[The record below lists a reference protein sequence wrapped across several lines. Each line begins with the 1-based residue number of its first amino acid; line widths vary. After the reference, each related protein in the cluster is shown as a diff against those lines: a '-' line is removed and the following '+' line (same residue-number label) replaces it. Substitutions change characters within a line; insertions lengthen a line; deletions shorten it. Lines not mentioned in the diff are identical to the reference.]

1 MAEVEDTM
9 SDIEIEE
16 LGNSMKVELRN
27 CISADSVYDGGSQ
40 FCLIPRIHEHIR
52 AIDRYSYEPIMFSIG
67 PYHNGSPEVSSMDR
81 EKWNHLDYI
90 LKLNCEKGLKDYL
103 TIINGLEKR
112 ARMCYSGDIK
122 MNKRK
127 FLQTLLLD
135 GCYMLV
141 SLGGSN
147 EFITAGPQRGTAS
160 QSHAEIHE
168 EDLTSGHPE
177 IRGKYETEHRSPR
190 KQSTE
195 VEQDT
200 VNSKIS
206 KEESSVVEIELC
218 SEINVYETP
227 VGVYED
233 NAQQIGQ
240 WYDMFVTH
248 DLLLLENQ
256 IPFFIVEAIYEVV
269 ISNKM
274 APTTMCKSSVV
285 QHIEIY
291 SSFYQTAIR
300 ESSRPKDFDHLLHLC
315 HMFFRPSSN
324 QDEHH
329 DHTAQ
334 TYIHHFLQLGRDYLS
349 HLASSQ
355 HHNFPNRWRR
365 ATQYH
370 EAGIEFR
377 MTSYSEHNPHSL
389 LDIKLRNGI
398 LEIPF
403 LHVDE
408 ETNVLF
414 RNFIALEQTCPQVG
428 NDVTAYIIFMAK
440 LMSMPDDVALLARKG
455 VIAHHMRTDKDV
467 SQLLTRLTKGVVFDF
482 YGNYYLNNLCL
493 ALEAYYQNRLHI
505 TSIGGRRSDSW
516 CYCAFLHNR
525 RLSLLLSLMLILSKQ
540 YMSRHDQ
547 CYPPLYGM
555 EGWKVSRYVKIRFA
569 SSGKFRLATY

>member
-1 MAEVEDTM
+1 MTEVEDTM

-16 LGNSMKVELRN
+16 LGNSMKHELRN
-27 CISADSVYDGGSQ
+27 SISSDTIYESGSQ

-67 PYHNGSPEVSSMDR
+67 PYHNGSPEVSCMDR

-122 MNKRK
+122 MNKSK

-135 GCYMLV
+135 GCYVLV
-141 SLGGSN
+141 SLGEFN
-147 EFITAGPQRGTAS
+147 EFITAGPQRGTDS
-160 QSHAEIHE
+160 SSHPKIPE
-168 EDLTSGHPE
+168 EDSTSGHPE
-177 IRGKYETEHRSPR
+177 IRGKYESEQRNTR
-190 KQSTE
+190 KQSTTD
-195 VEQDT
+195 EQDI
-200 VNSKIS
+200 VNSKHS
-206 KEESSVVEIELC
+206 KEEI
-218 SEINVYETP
+218 
-227 VGVYED
+227 GVYQD

-256 IPFFIVEAIYEVV
+256 IPFFVVEAIYEVA

-274 APTTMCKSSVV
+274 APSTTCKPSVV
-285 QHIEIY
+285 RYIETY
-291 SSFYQTAIR
+291 ASFYQTAIR
-300 ESSRPKDFDHLLHLC
+300 ESSRPQDFDHLLNLC
-315 HMFFRPSSN
+315 HMYFRPSSN

-329 DHTAQ
+329 DHTSQ
-334 TYIHHFLQLGRDYLS
+334 NYIHHLLQLGRDYLS
-349 HLASSQ
+349 HLGSSQ
-355 HHNFPNRWRR
+355 YHHFPNRWRR

-377 MTSYSEHNPHSL
+377 MTTYSDHNPHSL
-389 LDIKLRNGI
+389 LDIKLRDGI
-398 LEIPF
+398 LEIPS

-428 NDVTAYIIFMAK
+428 NDVTAYIIFLSK

-455 VIAHHMRTDKDV
+455 IIAHHMRTDRDV
-467 SQLLTRLTKGVVFDF
+467 SQLFTRLTKGVVFDF
-482 YGNYYLNNLCL
+482 YGNYYLNHLCL
-493 ALEAYYQNRLHI
+493 ALEAYYQNRLH
-505 TSIGGRRSDSW
+505 RWVAWLR
-516 CYCAFLHNR
+516 HNHFSNPW
-525 RLSLLLSLMLILSKQ
+525 LVVAALAGVTVLFCTIAQTVLTVES
-540 YMSRHDQ
+540 
-547 CYPPLYGM
+547 
-555 EGWKVSRYVKIRFA
+555 YVNPK
-569 SSGKFRLATY
+569 